1 LFAWR
6 QERAM
11 TSWLNWFVARS
22 SATKAPARRPRA
34 VVRRAWSNRLPAY
47 SQRAA
52 HRLRD
57 KPTLQARALVRSFG
71 EGETK
76 TRVLHG
82 VSIEL
87 YRGEL
92 SLLMG
97 PSGSGKSTLMSIIS
111 GLMPPDSG
119 QVLCLNEDFWRLSS
133 QAQDQFRLRHF
144 GHIFQGYNLFPALT
158 ARQQLEMVL
167 RWGEGVSS
175 REARQRAEA
184 MLTQLGLGKK
194 TGLRPGQM
202 SGGEKQRVA
211 IGRALIKQPDFCFA
225 DEPSAALDWEHG
237 RHVIELLRRDAHERA
252 ATVVVVTHDPRLI
265 PYADRVF
272 YLADG
277 HLVEEDPHH
286 TEDHAAAARRAS

>member
-1 LFAWR
+1 MPGWL
-6 QERAM
+6 
-11 TSWLNWFVARS
+11 SWFGPKS
-22 SATKAPARRPRA
+22 SATRGAARRPRA
-34 VVRRAWSNRLPAY
+34 VIRRAWANRLPAFAE
-47 SQRAA
+47 RAA
-52 HRLRD
+52 RRVRER
-57 KPTLQARALVRSFG
+57 PTLAARNLVRSYG
-71 EGETK
+71 EGQTK
-76 TRVLHG
+76 TTVLHG
-82 VSIEL
+82 VSLEL

-97 PSGSGKSTLMSIIS
+97 PSGSGKSTLMSIVS

-119 QVLCLNEDFWRLSS
+119 QVLCLGQDFWAMSG
-133 QAQDQFRLRHF
+133 QDQDRFRLRHF

-167 RWGEGVSS
+167 RWGEGVAA

-184 MLTQLGLGKK
+184 MLGQLGLGKK
-194 TGLRPGQM
+194 VHLRPGQM

-237 RHVIELLRRDAHERA
+237 QQVIELLRRDAHERA
-252 ATVVVVTHDPRLI
+252 ATVVVVTHDPRLV

-277 HLVEEDPHH
+277 RLVEEDPHV
-286 TEDHAAAARRAS
+286 TAGAEAARRAG